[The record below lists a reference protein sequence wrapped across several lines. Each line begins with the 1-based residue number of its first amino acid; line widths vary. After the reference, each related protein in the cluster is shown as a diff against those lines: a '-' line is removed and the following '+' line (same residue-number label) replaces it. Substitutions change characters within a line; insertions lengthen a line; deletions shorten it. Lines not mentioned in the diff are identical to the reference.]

1 MNRIPDE
8 EQWALGRDAIE
19 REKSA
24 ARAWLAR
31 RDGPV
36 APIAHARK
44 LRFWVWRRIRWI
56 TATCTVLV
64 LAAVLLVRW
73 EGASRPPKGVGPA
86 SAFLMVLKS
95 ALEADPALAIEN
107 VQFEPAGMTGF
118 AWSIQQV
125 LCRARLTDETFGALA
140 PLIENAFLKA
150 RAEEEPRGR
159 PVLMESFRSSR
170 FSLHF
175 SQVYKSIRE
184 G

>member
-1 MNRIPDE
+1 MNRIQDE

-19 REKSA
+19 HEKAA

-44 LRFWVWRRIRWI
+44 PRFWVWRRIRWI
-56 TATCTVLV
+56 TVTCTVLV

-73 EGASRPPKGVGPA
+73 EGASRPPKGVGPT
-86 SAFLMVLKS
+86 SVFLRAFEDARAEGP
-95 ALEADPALAIEN
+95 ALEPEDIH
-107 VQFEPAGMTGF
+107 FKPAGMTDF

-125 LCRARLTDETFGALA
+125 LCRTHLADETSGALA
-140 PLIENAFLKA
+140 SLIENALLKT
-150 RAEEEPRGR
+150 RAKEKPWRE
-159 PVLMESFRSSR
+159 PVLREPIRPTRFSR
-170 FSLHF
+170 FF